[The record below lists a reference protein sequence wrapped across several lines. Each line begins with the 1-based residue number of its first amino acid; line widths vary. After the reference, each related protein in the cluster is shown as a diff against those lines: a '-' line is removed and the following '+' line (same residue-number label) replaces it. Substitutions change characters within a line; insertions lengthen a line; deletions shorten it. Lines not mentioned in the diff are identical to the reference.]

1 MENIGIFPLTKMHD
15 LKRKFLDLFFGN
27 GIYFMT
33 QKEKYYKKKKEKG
46 FNNNNIFK
54 YNSKEKYYK
63 CTFINFYY

>member
-1 MENIGIFPLTKMHD
+1 MHD

-27 GIYFMT
+27 GTYFIT
-33 QKEKYYKKKKEKG
+33 QKEKYYKNKKEKV